1 MKAAPATPAAGIVFS
16 PQITCAARQIRIATP
31 SIRISQAFGLILM
44 LGVAILIFRAAQV
57 FCGLKTMPAAGVAGA
72 AFIVLVVVPNALYML
87 LLFLPSAYRVILAQ
101 QATFLEELMA
111 AGRGVFALLIGDR
124 RAGTYFDFSQRGLVG
139 SFIAFLA
146 VTGLNAVLPAILGS
160 KEPGGITRSILMI
173 AILFG
178 LQLAF
183 SAIVLRQLKR
193 MDGLVPYLVADNWAT
208 FFLTLISGAL
218 AAAGI
223 EGDAVLIVLAIIV
236 IVIEVNIARLIVTL
250 TPLQIAMFLIA

>member
-1 MKAAPATPAAGIVFS
+1 
-16 PQITCAARQIRIATP
+16 
-31 SIRISQAFGLILM
+31 
-44 LGVAILIFRAAQV
+44 
-57 FCGLKTMPAAGVAGA
+57 
-72 AFIVLVVVPNALYML
+72 
-87 LLFLPSAYRVILAQ
+87 LAQ

-160 KEPGGITRSILMI
+160 KVPGGITRSILMI

-250 TPLQIAMFLIA
+250 TPLQIAMFLIAQLVGVSIGLAIIGFTFPLPPDAAAGASSMLGG